1 MVVSMDFKEISLA
14 VETVS
19 NQKGIAK
26 EIVFDAIESALATA
40 MKRRVKEDAEFRVA
54 IDWDA
59 GDYKTFR
66 VWRVIDPTAD
76 DVVVPRN
83 AQHAS
88 VLKQEAL
95 DSEES
100 EASEVT
106 IFNSDAHLTPAQANE
121 RVEKNNAEEN
131 ASEEAEP
138 TLVVG
143 DVYEEEYAAVNFGR
157 IMAQTARQVIVQK
170 VREAEKERVAAE
182 YRSSVGKLVNGT
194 VKRVNGN
201 ASSVLMELSGNVEA
215 ILLRDHLIPK
225 QNYRINDRLR
235 GYLLRIDPENKGPQ
249 LILSRTCNEMLIEM
263 FKLEV
268 PEVAEDVI
276 EIRAVARV
284 PGQRA
289 KVAVSTNDG
298 RIDAVGAC
306 VGMRGSRVQ
315 EVSKELAGERVDVVL
330 WDDDPAQLV
339 VNAMSPATIE
349 QINKDDDLRSMDL
362 LVREE
367 AHAAAIGANGENVRL
382 ASELSGWQLNIR
394 RYEEA
399 MAEEEAEYQRLV
411 DRFMSSLQVDED
423 LATTLVEENFSTL
436 EEVAYVDINEMLEIE
451 GFEEEWVEILR
462 SRAVEALE
470 SEKESGESLEVDT
483 ESPAG
488 DLLTM
493 EGMDEVTAWRL
504 AANGV
509 RTMSE
514 LADLA
519 IPEIL
524 DMEIELNEERAGKLI
539 MTARAPIFESAQ

>member
-1 MVVSMDFKEISLA
+1 MDFKEISLA

-40 MKRRVKEDAEFRVA
+40 MNRRVKEDAEFRVA
-54 IDWDA
+54 IDWEA

-66 VWRVIDPTAD
+66 VWHVVDPTAA

-95 DSEES
+95 NSEETD
-100 EASEVT
+100 VT

-121 RVEKNNAEEN
+121 RIEKNDEEDT
-131 ASEEAEP
+131 SEDTRTE
-138 TLVVG
+138 LRVG
-143 DVYEEEYAAVNFGR
+143 DVYEEEYESMNFGR
-157 IMAQTARQVIVQK
+157 IMAQIARQVIVQK
-170 VREAEKERVAAE
+170 VREAEKERVASE

-194 VKRVNGN
+194 VKRINGN
-201 ASSVLMELSGNVEA
+201 TSSVLMELSGNVEA

-225 QNYRINDRLR
+225 QHYRINDRLR
-235 GYLLRIDPENKGPQ
+235 AYLLRIDPENKGPQ
-249 LILSRTCNEMLIEM
+249 LILSRTCKEMLIEM

-339 VNAMSPATIE
+339 VNAMSPAVIE
-349 QINKDDDLRSMDL
+349 QINKDDDLRSMDI

-367 AHAAAIGANGENVRL
+367 DHAAAIGTNGENVRL
-382 ASELSGWQLNIR
+382 ASELSGWRLNIR

-411 DRFMSSLQVDED
+411 DRFMNSLQVDED

-451 GFEEEWVEILR
+451 GFEEDLVEILR
-462 SRAVEALE
+462 TRAVEVLE
-470 SEKESGESLEVDT
+470 SEKESGEPTETDT
-483 ESPAG
+483 ESPAA
-488 DLLTM
+488 DLLM
-493 EGMDEVTAWRL
+493 MDGMDEVTAWRL

-509 RTMSE
+509 RTMSD

-524 DMEIELNEERAGKLI
+524 DMEIGLNEQRAGELI
-539 MTARAPIFESAQ
+539 MNARAPIFAGT

>member
-1 MVVSMDFKEISLA
+1 MDFKEISLA
-14 VETVS
+14 VESVS

-40 MKRRVKEDAEFRVA
+40 MNRRVKEDAEFRVS
-54 IDWDA
+54 IDWDE

-66 VWRVIDPTAD
+66 VWQVVDPSAE
-76 DVVVPRN
+76 DVVMPKS

-88 VLKQEAL
+88 LLKQQ
-95 DSEES
+95 S
-100 EASEVT
+100 EAEVDEEPT
-106 IFNSDAHLTPAQANE
+106 FTLFNPDAHLTPAQANE
-121 RVEKNNAEEN
+121 RVEQQTEGEVDEDDLIELK
-131 ASEEAEP
+131 
-138 TLVVG
+138 VG
-143 DVYEEEYAAVNFGR
+143 DTYEEEYESIDFGR
-157 IMAQTARQVIVQK
+157 IMAQIARQVIVQK
-170 VREAEKERVAAE
+170 VREAEKERVATE
-182 YRSSVGKLVNGT
+182 YRASVGKLVNGT
-194 VKRVNGN
+194 VKRING
-201 ASSVLMELSGNVEA
+201 STTSVLLELGGNVEA
-215 ILLRDHLIPK
+215 ILLRDQLIPK
-225 QNYRINDRLR
+225 QHYRLNDRLKA
-235 GYLLRIDPENKGPQ
+235 YLLRIDPENKGPQ
-249 LILSRTCNEMLIEM
+249 LILSRACNEMLIEL

-289 KVAVSTNDG
+289 KVAVTTNDG

-315 EVSKELAGERVDVVL
+315 AVSHELAGERVDVVL

-339 VNAMSPATIE
+339 VNAMSPANIE
-349 QINKDDDLRSMDL
+349 QINKDEDLRTMDV

-367 AHAAAIGANGENVRL
+367 DHAAAIGTNGENVRL
-382 ASELSGWQLNIR
+382 ASELSGWRLNIR

-399 MAEEEAEYQRLV
+399 MAEEEAEYQRLL

-423 LATTLVEENFSTL
+423 LATVLVEENFTTL

-451 GFEEEWVEILR
+451 GFHEEMVQILR

-470 SEKESGESLEVDT
+470 EEKESGETVDVNP
-483 ESPAG
+483 ESPSA
-488 DLLTM
+488 DLLTL

-509 RTMSE
+509 RTMAD

-519 IPEIL
+519 IPDVMDLEIGL
-524 DMEIELNEERAGKLI
+524 DAERAGALI
-539 MTARAPIFESAQ
+539 MTARAPMFENT